1 MPLRDIIGQSVAV
14 RSLLGTLKSG
24 RLGHAFLF
32 IGPAGVGKRTSAL
45 AFAQAVN
52 CAAPMDDADACGVC
66 PSCRR
71 VERGVDIDARVY
83 SPTRQ
88 GYRKEEAKEIRN
100 DAHMTPNAGKRR
112 FLILDDAD
120 AMGAEAANALLKVIE
135 EPPEMS
141 VFVLLTEK
149 ADRIMPTI
157 KSRVLSV
164 PFRPLTPAEAAAVA
178 GERLSGGQVDYL
190 FPIARGNMGE
200 ILRLSEDRKLKELFE
215 DVEAEL
221 FERLLKEA
229 SASPTRLAEE
239 VAALAV
245 RIDLSTAEDTE
256 STARRKSVAAILEIM
271 MSMVERKHMTVG
283 AGAGEMKRGC
293 DILETLMSTIQT
305 VRGGGLTES
314 ALEAM
319 AINLKAKAG
328 AA

>member
-1 MPLRDIIGQSVAV
+1 M

-52 CAAPMDDADACGVC
+52 CAAPRDDADACGVC

-83 SPTRQ
+83 SPSRQ

-100 DAHMTPNAGKRR
+100 DAHMTPNAGKKR

-157 KSRVLSV
+157 RSRVLSV
-164 PFRPLTPAEAAAVA
+164 PFRPLAPAEAAAVA

-215 DVEAEL
+215 DVESEL

-229 SASPTRLAEE
+229 SASPARLAEE
-239 VAALAV
+239 VGALAG

-271 MSMVERKHMTVG
+271 MSMVERKHMAVG
-283 AGAGEMKRGC
+283 AAVGEMKRGC
-293 DILETLMSTIQT
+293 AILETLMNTIQT

-319 AINLKAKAG
+319 AINLKSKAG